1 MHALRSITLR
11 WIALAFLGCAVLA
24 PTLHVDH
31 HDDHAATCPYCHLAS
46 GFAFELPLGESL
58 MMHAHRTP
66 APACGSVPVPHAH
79 SGVPSDPRAPPS
91 SH

>member
-1 MHALRSITLR
+1 MPALRSIALR

-31 HDDHAATCPYCHLAS
+31 HDDHAATCSYCHPAS
-46 GFAFELPLGESL
+46 GFVFELPLAESL
-58 MMHAHRTP
+58 TMRAHRAP
-66 APACGSVPVPHAH
+66 APAFGSVQVPRANRE
-79 SGVPSDPRAPPS
+79 VPSDPRAPPS